1 MHSVYLCIILYSR
14 ICNELIMRLFMTWFN
29 SFLWNFLLYERLK
42 HSNQL
47 NFLILKCANLKV
59 FLNKNFVCTYQKK
72 IIDAKAKK
80 NKYLSSLFLSENF
93 RFFFSSS
100 FFFSVL
106 LISLHCYIFFL
117 QVILSF
123 KYNSQKKKKNKEI
136 CMYIFNTIVN

>member
-47 NFLILKCANLKV
+47 DFLILKCANLKV

-93 RFFFSSS
+93 RFFFSFS

-106 LISLHCYIFFL
+106 FISLHCYIFFSKL
-117 QVILSF
+117 FFLS
-123 KYNSQKKKKNKEI
+123 NIIVKKKRKIKKSVCI
-136 CMYIFNTIVN
+136 YSIRL